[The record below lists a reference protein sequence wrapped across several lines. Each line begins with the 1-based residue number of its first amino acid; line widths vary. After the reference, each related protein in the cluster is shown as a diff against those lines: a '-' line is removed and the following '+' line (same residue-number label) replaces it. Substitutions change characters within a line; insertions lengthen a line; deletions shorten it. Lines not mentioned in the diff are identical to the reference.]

1 MIRQAR
7 RIACGRALGLA
18 PDHFKIGET
27 AVLRRLTLAS
37 FLLLPLA
44 ACGHSTGAGKP
55 ADAAPGSTQAVG
67 AAPTGSRAPE
77 GTTAPGATP
86 AGRSSASTPTPGTP
100 TDAADQ
106 LTGTQHAYLKA
117 ADTAKGT
124 ITFDLVEWFEGKA
137 AANACKADGVEP
149 AENDWCTGWYIRN
162 NNKKVRT
169 YPVAPGAS
177 LRIVGT
183 TGTDLADADLKKFRA
198 TLLSTGRVFV
208 FTVKAGQITKAD
220 EIYTP

>member
-1 MIRQAR
+1 M
-7 RIACGRALGLA
+7 
-18 PDHFKIGET
+18 
-27 AVLRRLTLAS
+27 TLAS
-37 FLLLPLA
+37 FLLLSLA
-44 ACGHSTGAGKP
+44 ACGHSTDGGKP

-67 AAPTGSRAPE
+67 AAPA
-77 GTTAPGATP
+77 GTSTPGATP
-86 AGRSSASTPTPGTP
+86 TGRSSVSTPGPGTP
-100 TDAADQ
+100 TAAADQ
-106 LTGTQHAYLKA
+106 LTGTQRAYLKA

-137 AANACKADGVEP
+137 AVNACKADGVEP

-169 YPVAPGAS
+169 YPVAPDAS

-183 TGTDLADADLKKFRA
+183 TGTDLVDADLKKFRA
-198 TLLSTGRVFV
+198 TLLTTGRIFV

-220 EIYTP
+220 EVYSP